1 MKILPLFA
9 FVSLLL
15 FSCQS
20 EVCKCAD
27 DWYDMTMLSS
37 SASKK
42 ADAEKKNIEPILKKY
57 EQSMAKC
64 RDMDAKKTPQ
74 QKEEM
79 IAELKT
85 CSSYQKLGGS
95 AQ

>member
-1 MKILPLFA
+1 MKFLPLFA

-27 DWYDMTMLSS
+27 DWYDMTQAL
-37 SASKK
+37 KK

>member
-1 MKILPLFA
+1 MKFLQLFA

-27 DWYDMTMLSS
+27 DWYDMTQAL
-37 SASKK
+37 KK
-42 ADAEKKNIEPILKKY
+42 ADTEKKNIEPILKKY

-85 CSSYQKLGGS
+85 CSSYQKLGGN